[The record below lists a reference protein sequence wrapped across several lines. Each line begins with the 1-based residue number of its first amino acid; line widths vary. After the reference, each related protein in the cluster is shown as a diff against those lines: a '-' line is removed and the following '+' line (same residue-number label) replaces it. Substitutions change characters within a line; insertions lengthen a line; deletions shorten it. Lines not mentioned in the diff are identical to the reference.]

1 MSGGPDGSGA
11 AAALPAAVAAR
22 PAGGGS
28 ALHLAD
34 PAHRGGGGSGRADA
48 ADRGPAAGELAA
60 PGWVSPGVERLRHPL
75 PTPVPNRS
83 GYTVGPA
90 IAMHSYVGGR
100 GRSIPEADPGRSS
113 VTTAPD
119 APAAARR
126 TAVLITRSEQE
137 KLQ

>member
-1 MSGGPDGSGA
+1 M
-11 AAALPAAVAAR
+11 ALPGAERQRHFWLRRLRDPLGEGHPCTWRTLLIKVAAGVVVR
-22 PAGGGS
+22 TRRIVVRLS
-28 ALHLAD
+28 ASWPHLAWY
-34 PAHRGGGGSGRADA
+34 RRACQ
-48 ADRGPAAGELAA
+48 R
-60 PGWVSPGVERLRHPL
+60 VRHPL

-83 GYTVGPA
+83 GRAVGPA

-100 GRSIPEADPGRSS
+100 GRCIPEADPGRSS